1 MYNLKDLNYEVK
13 DRESKEVSLP
23 EDPLEAVNN
32 PNGEPNILSF
42 IVRVWKEDTGMES
55 PKEIWRG
62 HITSVPP
69 GERQYFTDIDQIPT
83 LIAAHLNKD
92 R

>member
-1 MYNLKDLNYEVK
+1 
-13 DRESKEVSLP
+13 LP
-23 EDPLEAVNN
+23 EDPLDVVGNL
-32 PNGEPNILSF
+32 NGEPNILSF
-42 IVRVWKEDTGMES
+42 IIRVWKEDTGLEN

-62 HITSVPP
+62 HLTPVPA
-69 GERQYFTDIDQIPT
+69 GERQYFTNLDQIPA